1 MSLAEVGAAW
11 FSWGVRDSGRSP
23 SVPNIYL
30 LRLKTSKQ
38 LLRPRTRPLCHPSM
52 KGRRSSLQSSGHTS
66 FLCSVCPQFLT
77 LYRSANW
84 SWPPGRGFGL
94 APLPWPPRG
103 GGAPAPNLRDFACGI
118 QGGSCGRQPRD
129 VQIANERS
137 THEVLRKS
145 WLLTIYRLRR
155 DDSVALSS
163 WWGLGPP

>member
-1 MSLAEVGAAW
+1 MPPEHERQKVLSPELWTHLFSLQ
-11 FSWGVRDSGRSP
+11 
-23 SVPNIYL
+23 
-30 LRLKTSKQ
+30 RLPPVSDTLQKCELELAS
-38 LLRPRTRPLCHPSM
+38 RPRI
-52 KGRRSSLQSSGHTS
+52 RSCT
-66 FLCSVCPQFLT
+66 P
-77 LYRSANW
+77 A
-84 SWPPGRGFGL
+84 L
-94 APLPWPPRG
+94 APTG